1 MGNIF
6 KFDLQSNFMQE
17 IELSDPGNVCL
28 RSETENADV
37 YLIVKTI
44 MGRTTVI
51 RFGPVV
57 EGWNIMPNCFNLYVK
72 QFNYKDTKVDKE
84 INSFLNDSYLKA
96 RAVAEITLEDAI
108 KAMPSLEETI
118 SQL

>member
-1 MGNIF
+1 MSTIF
-6 KFDLQSNFMQE
+6 KFDLQKNFMQE

-28 RSETENADV
+28 RSETESNDV

-51 RFGPVV
+51 RFGPVIDD
-57 EGWNIMPNCFNLYVK
+57 WNIMPNCFNLYVK
-72 QFNYKDTKVDKE
+72 QFNYNDIKINKE
-84 INSFLNDSYLKA
+84 INNFLNDSYLKA
-96 RAVAEITLEDAI
+96 LAVTEVTLEEAI

-118 SQL
+118 KQL